1 MSENLLST
9 TGLSFERLR
18 AFLEIA
24 AARGISRA
32 AKGNPS
38 RQSQLS
44 RQLAELETFF
54 GTPLVSRGHGVT
66 FCLTETGRNLRA
78 IAAQQFTAFAELK
91 QSAADGPLSVRIGAG
106 ESLLNGLVVPV
117 LGAIKLP
124 RREMR
129 FTLLNRRSTEI
140 VEGVTEG
147 AIDLGIIRREPS
159 ASVHHSFLGTVGLV
173 VVKPVKLSKLRVG
186 ECPFAVMDETVPRG
200 EWSVSKQPNVPGR
213 AMFQCSSYSQ
223 QCELVRH
230 GRCAAIIPRFMASD
244 FRPPRFQVEP
254 MSEQGAELKLHLIFS
269 NRLDELRPAMG
280 EFARAFAAACLGF
293 LQTSTS
299 SQR

>member
-18 AFLEIA
+18 AFLEIV

-32 AKGNPS
+32 AKGNPN

-44 RQLAELETFF
+44 RQLAELEAFF
-54 GTPLVSRGHGVT
+54 GAPLVSRGHGVT

-78 IAAQQFTAFAELK
+78 IATQQFAALTELK
-91 QSAADGPLSVRIGAG
+91 QSAVDGPLSIRIGAG

-117 LGAIKLP
+117 LGVIKLP
-124 RREMR
+124 LREMR
-129 FTLLNRRSTEI
+129 FTLLNRRSSEI

-159 ASVHHSFLGTVGLV
+159 VSVHHCFLGTVGLV
-173 VVKPVKLSKLRVG
+173 VVKPQKLAKLRAG
-186 ECPFAVMDETVPRG
+186 ECPFAVMDESVPRG
-200 EWSVSKQPNVPGR
+200 EWNIPKQPIVPGR
-213 AMFQCSSYSQ
+213 PIFQCSSYSQ
-223 QCELVRH
+223 QCELVRS

-244 FRPPRFQVEP
+244 FQSPRFQVEP
-254 MSEQGAELKLHLIFS
+254 MSQRGAELRLHLIFS
-269 NRLDELRPAMG
+269 NRLEELRPAMG
-280 EFARAFAAACLGF
+280 EFGRTFAASCLTF
-293 LQTSTS
+293 LQGSAGS
-299 SQR
+299 RS